1 MCHLLRR
8 RDPFPQVCPAR
19 VAPSRAC
26 HRWSAHPCVARNVG
40 FRTLDATSRT
50 GEGTLATHARTEAT
64 ADDHVQA
71 RDAPA
76 EERDRRDETG
86 DGTGHVRARRFDA
99 DRRDQVLEVD
109 EALASE
115 PSERQLL
122 WIDIAGPM
130 PEGLV
135 TRLTDT
141 FELDDAT
148 ATALDATVAEP
159 ALSVH
164 GSYLHI
170 TVAAEP
176 NPSRPRDS
184 PWLTAVAAPNVV
196 ITSHE
201 QPITFLEDLDDQV
214 QADSAYGL
222 LDSQSFLATLL
233 HVTVTSYLRSV
244 DRIEEDVERLDELSL
259 RDRRQKQLL
268 RDLVNVRDRIAE
280 LRRLLARHRYVY
292 AALDG
297 VVLGDP
303 GGEPTPAVVALAD
316 VAKRYAEAMVAIEG
330 ARELVLGSFNVFST
344 RTAQRTNDT
353 MKALTLVTVLLL
365 PGSLVAGLLGMNVV
379 VPLNKEDPSA
389 FWMVFAGV
397 AVLAL
402 VILVVARVRRWL

>member
-1 MCHLLRR
+1 M
-8 RDPFPQVCPAR
+8 
-19 VAPSRAC
+19 
-26 HRWSAHPCVARNVG
+26 
-40 FRTLDATSRT
+40 
-50 GEGTLATHARTEAT
+50 
-64 ADDHVQA
+64 
-71 RDAPA
+71 
-76 EERDRRDETG
+76 
-86 DGTGHVRARRFDA
+86 RARRFDA

-148 ATALDATVAEP
+148 ATALDAAVAEP

-379 VPLNKEDPSA
+379 VPLNKDDPSA
-389 FWMVFAGV
+389 FWMVIAGV

>member
-1 MCHLLRR
+1 
-8 RDPFPQVCPAR
+8 
-19 VAPSRAC
+19 
-26 HRWSAHPCVARNVG
+26 
-40 FRTLDATSRT
+40 
-50 GEGTLATHARTEAT
+50 
-64 ADDHVQA
+64 
-71 RDAPA
+71 
-76 EERDRRDETG
+76 
-86 DGTGHVRARRFDA
+86 
-99 DRRDQVLEVD
+99 
-109 EALASE
+109 
-115 PSERQLL
+115 
-122 WIDIAGPM
+122 
-130 PEGLV
+130 
-135 TRLTDT
+135 
-141 FELDDAT
+141 
-148 ATALDATVAEP
+148 
-159 ALSVH
+159 
-164 GSYLHI
+164 
-170 TVAAEP
+170 
-176 NPSRPRDS
+176 
-184 PWLTAVAAPNVV
+184 
-196 ITSHE
+196 
-201 QPITFLEDLDDQV
+201 
-214 QADSAYGL
+214 
-222 LDSQSFLATLL
+222 
-233 HVTVTSYLRSV
+233 V

-379 VPLNKEDPSA
+379 VPLNKDDPSA
-389 FWMVFAGV
+389 FWMVIAGV